1 MADISLKANQK
12 NQYRALWEFA
22 HGQVVADS
30 TPPTMQIARSNHC
43 NFKCVYCIDH
53 RTGNKIPRNNLND
66 EVWQDLLELIPR
78 SMALSFHGISEFMI
92 DPQFFDIVKRCADA
106 GVELRMNTNGSVC
119 TPKYLE
125 ALAAYP
131 GHLTI
136 DFSLDAASPD
146 VFTRIRGWDFWRVI
160 KNIKAYV
167 DRFESRRNRTWMT
180 LSFVITKSSVSDML
194 PFLYLGHAL
203 KMDSLI
209 YYRLH
214 EYGGLDW
221 KVDTKH
227 GGDFDYREEIT
238 SKFAAEYNKGISE
251 VRKAADLLGIR
262 VELPAALAEE
272 EVRMVGVDA

>member
-1 MADISLKANQK
+1 MLKINQK
-12 NQYRALWEFA
+12 NRYRALSEFA
-22 HGQVVADS
+22 KGAPVVAS

-53 RTGNKIPRNNLND
+53 RTGNSIPRNNLND
-66 EVWQDLLELIPR
+66 DVWQDLLGLIPR

-119 TPKYLE
+119 TPKYLD
-125 ALAAYP
+125 ALASYP

-160 KNIKAYV
+160 RNIKSYV
-167 DRFESRRNRTWMT
+167 DRFEDRRKHTWMT

-214 EYGGLDW
+214 EYDGLDW
-221 KVDTKH
+221 RVETKS

-238 SKFAAEYNKGISE
+238 SQFVADYNKGISE

-262 VELPAALAEE
+262 VELPAALTEKE
-272 EVRMVGVDA
+272 TRPVEVNA